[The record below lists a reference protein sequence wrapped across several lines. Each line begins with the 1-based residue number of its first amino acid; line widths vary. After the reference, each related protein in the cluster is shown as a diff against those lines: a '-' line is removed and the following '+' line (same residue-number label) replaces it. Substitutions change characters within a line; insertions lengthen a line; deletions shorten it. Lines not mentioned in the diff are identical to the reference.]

1 MITLVWFASSP
12 DIRRM
17 GPFASPVEAGEA
29 LREHGR
35 TEPISGGR
43 VWCERAT
50 EGTLFALFLSN
61 RDTVRA
67 CLALAPILARMR
79 I

>member
-17 GPFASPVEAGEA
+17 GPFASQVEAWEA

-50 EGTLFALFLSN
+50 LSN

>member
-17 GPFASPVEAGEA
+17 GPFASQVEAWEA

-35 TEPISGGR
+35 MEPISGGR

-50 EGTLFALFLSN
+50 EGTLFAN

>member
-17 GPFASPVEAGEA
+17 GPFASQVEAWEA

-35 TEPISGGR
+35 MEPISGGR

-50 EGTLFALFLSN
+50 APEFAAI
-61 RDTVRA
+61 RPTVFVKDVG
-67 CLALAPILARMR
+67 AP
-79 I
+79 